1 METANPEETILAL
14 ARSEL
19 DRWSAGD
26 TVGYAQTAADDVTY
40 FDNLGA
46 QARVDGIEAFREYL
60 LALQGQIPEHTYEFV
75 NPKVQVYGEVGILSL
90 HYHAF
95 TPDGEVLA
103 RGKGTCVYRQ
113 TEGSWRMVHTH
124 WSTLEEA

>member
-1 METANPEETILAL
+1 MEQTNSEAAILAQ

-19 DRWSAGD
+19 DCWSNGD
-26 TVGYAQTAADDVTY
+26 TIGYGQSAADDVTY

-46 QARVDGIEAFREYL
+46 QTLIDGIQAFSEYL
-60 LALQGQIPEHTYEFV
+60 SALVGQIPKHTYEIV
-75 NPKVQVYGEVGILSL
+75 DPKVQMYGDIGILSL

-95 TPDGEVLA
+95 TADGEILT

-113 TEGSWRMVHTH
+113 ADGAWQMVHTH
-124 WSTLEEA
+124 WSALE

>member
-1 METANPEETILAL
+1 MNQVNPEETILAL
-14 ARSEL
+14 ARSDL
-19 DRWSAGD
+19 DRWSDGD
-26 TVGYAQTAADDVTY
+26 TIGYAQSAADDVTY

-46 QARVDGIEAFREYL
+46 QARVDGIQAFREYL
-60 LALQGQIPEHTYEFV
+60 TALQGQIPKHTYEFV

-95 TPDGEVLA
+95 AADGEILA

-113 TEGSWRMVHTH
+113 TGETWQMVHTH

>member
-1 METANPEETILAL
+1 MEHPNPEETILAL

-40 FDNLGA
+40 FDNPGA
-46 QARVDGIEAFREYL
+46 QVRVDGIEAFREYL
-60 LALQGQIPEHTYEFV
+60 SALQGQIPPHTYEFV
-75 NPKVQVYGEVGILSL
+75 NPKVQVYGEIGILSL

-95 TPDGEVLA
+95 GADGEILA
-103 RGKGTCVYRQ
+103 RGKGTSVYRQ
-113 TEGSWRMVHTH
+113 TDGAWQMVHTH
-124 WSTLEEA
+124 WSTLDEA

>member
-19 DRWSAGD
+19 DHWSDGD
-26 TVGYAQTAADDVTY
+26 TIGYAQSAADDVTY

-46 QARVDGIEAFREYL
+46 QVRVDGIQAFREYL
-60 LALQGQIPEHTYEFV
+60 TALQGQVPKHTYEFI
-75 NPKVQVYGEVGILSL
+75 NPKVQVYGEIGILSL

-95 TPDGEVLA
+95 AADGEILA

-113 TEGSWRMVHTH
+113 TGETWQMVHTH